1 MLSQEHKRNL
11 LFLVGCLGTR
21 SLLAYAAKYVD
32 KTKLK
37 YMGYIALVPAIV
49 WLYMYFIK
57 PRTTG
62 PEVFGGKI
70 WWNNWR
76 IVHAMVYILFSILA
90 IQGKDY
96 AYMPLLADVF
106 IGFIA
111 FTMHHSHKN
120 INVDMNLNVTS
131 NVENS
136 M

>member
-32 KTKLK
+32 KSKLK
-37 YMGYIALVPAIV
+37 IMGYIALVPVLV

-62 PEVFGGKI
+62 PK
-70 WWNNWR
+70 WWNDWGL
-76 IVHAMVYILFSILA
+76 VHAMTYILFAVYA
-90 IQGKDY
+90 IKGEDF
-96 AYMPLLADVF
+96 AYIPLVVDVF

-111 FTMHHSHKN
+111 FTMHHAHKN
-120 INVDMNLNVTS
+120 IGNNVNNYGNL
-131 NVENS
+131 EI
-136 M
+136 